1 MIKGRDL
8 NAVDKLTVKHPEFPI
23 ELIKTGS
30 NDDLHHWARKH
41 KLTAHFT
48 VIERS
53 ELDKKVIKGAIP
65 QNAFILAA
73 YKGSGT
79 SKKISVVFAKERK
92 HHAAT
97 KEGKAK
103 FSSLYS

>member
-41 KLTAHFT
+41 KLTAHFA

-79 SKKISVVFAKERK
+79 SKKIRLFGLRCGSHEAN
-92 HHAAT
+92 
-97 KEGKAK
+97 
-103 FSSLYS
+103 

>member
-1 MIKGRDL
+1 MIKSRDL
-8 NAVDKLTVKHPEFPI
+8 NAVDKLTMKNPEFPI
-23 ELIKTGS
+23 ELIKMGS

-41 KLTAHFT
+41 KLTVHFAA
-48 VIERS
+48 IECL
-53 ELDKKVIKGAIP
+53 ELDRKLIKGAVP
-65 QNAFILAA
+65 KNAFILAA
-73 YKGSGT
+73 YKGLGT

-92 HHAAT
+92 HYPAT

>member
-1 MIKGRDL
+1 MQNDVLPGEQEMIKGRDL

-73 YKGSGT
+73 YKGSRSNQRGK
-79 SKKISVVFAKERK
+79 SKVFKLVFI
-92 HHAAT
+92 
-97 KEGKAK
+97 GV
-103 FSSLYS
+103 